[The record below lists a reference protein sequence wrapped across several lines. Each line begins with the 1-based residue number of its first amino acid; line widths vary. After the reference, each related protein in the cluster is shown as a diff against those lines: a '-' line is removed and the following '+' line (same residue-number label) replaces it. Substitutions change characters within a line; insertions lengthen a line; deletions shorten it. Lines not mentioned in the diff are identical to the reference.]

1 MARQERAEQ
10 TRRRLIEAA
19 ATEFAAHGYTGA
31 SLLGIATSAGVTM
44 GALTFH
50 FSSKSTLA
58 DAVQEAGAAA
68 TRAVLRDG
76 APGPGPSGV
85 FGDTLALAAAL
96 ETTPSIRAAARFTR
110 EGRDAESNWYAAW
123 VPHLRAGLE
132 HDWSGERPGSDLSPS
147 SAAALL
153 TYVLAGYEATTSAR
167 GALRDAS
174 GADPQ
179 ADPQDELTRALQAL
193 SALAAPDTSPRQDG
207 RPLVVADE

>member
-1 MARQERAEQ
+1 MARQERAEL

-19 ATEFAAHGYTGA
+19 AAEFAAHGYAGT
-31 SLLGIATSAGVTM
+31 SLLGIVKSAGVTM

-50 FSSKSTLA
+50 FSSKSALA

-68 TRAVLRDG
+68 TRAVLHGDE
-76 APGPGPSGV
+76 ADPGLRGV
-85 FGDTLALAAAL
+85 LVDTLALAEAL

-123 VPHLRAGLE
+123 VPHMRESLARGWPDE
-132 HDWSGERPGSDLSPS
+132 HPGSGLTPVST
-147 SAAALL
+147 AALL
-153 TYVLAGYEATTSAR
+153 TYVMAGVEATASAR

-179 ADPQDELTRALQAL
+179 DDLAQALQAL
-193 SALAAPDTSPRQDG
+193 SALAFPAKT
-207 RPLVVADE
+207 L

>member
-19 ATEFAAHGYTGA
+19 AAEFAAHGYAGT
-31 SLLGIATSAGVTM
+31 SLLGIVKSAGVTM

-50 FSSKSTLA
+50 FSSKSALA

-68 TRAVLRDG
+68 TRAVLHDEP
-76 APGPGPSGV
+76 APGLSGV
-85 FGDTLALAAAL
+85 LGDTLALAAAL

-123 VPHLRAGLE
+123 VPHVRAGLE
-132 HDWSGERPGSDLSPS
+132 RGWPDERPGSGLTPV

-153 TYVLAGYEATTSAR
+153 TYVMAGVEATTSAR
-167 GALRDAS
+167 DALRDAS
-174 GADPQ
+174 GADPKDGLAQ
-179 ADPQDELTRALQAL
+179 ALQAL
-193 SALAAPDTSPRQDG
+193 SALTAPAKSHREDARSLLAADD
-207 RPLVVADE
+207 